1 MEIKNL
7 ETQVKSHINEF
18 SLNLRKVNRSIAK
31 KSLLLSIPVLLFCSC
46 GGSETE
52 NGSMMPSDG
61 QVAAK
66 KQSSNA
72 ISQSMPSIMVFPSDA
87 MLLRMGFLEEVENQG
102 MTSYQRN
109 YQEAFIKD
117 PDIKF
122 TIAVIQE
129 QFSKAGF
136 PLEDMEQQLK
146 KIANDNAMDE
156 MTGIARDLRAE
167 LLNTVR
173 PDYII
178 EVDYDLKADAKSRN
192 LNKSLTYSVRCLD
205 AYTTKS
211 VASVSE
217 SEAGKEMEQ
226 NDVSSIIKAGFA
238 NSMSDLKMQITNHYA
253 DLLANGVEVTLR
265 VATTNESGIQLDDD
279 CGDDEISEKI
289 NTWMKENTV
298 NQSFKMSKNTGTE
311 IYFTSVRIYAQDDN
325 GNKYTAY
332 DFASDLRKAIK
343 NGCSIDV
350 KNKTQS
356 LGDALV
362 VIEGER

>member
-1 MEIKNL
+1 MKTNNL
-7 ETQVKSHINEF
+7 F
-18 SLNLRKVNRSIAK
+18 
-31 KSLLLSIPVLLFCSC
+31 LLLGISLMIYSC
-46 GGSETE
+46 GSSD
-52 NGSMMPSDG
+52 NDSLMPSNE

-87 MLLRMGFLEEVENQG
+87 MLLRMGFLEQVENQG
-102 MTSYQRN
+102 MISYQRN

-129 QFSKAGF
+129 QFAKAGF
-136 PLEDMEQQLK
+136 ALEDMEQQLK

-178 EVDYDLKADAKSRN
+178 EVDYDLKADPKSRN

-211 VASVSE
+211 VASVSQ
-217 SEAGKEMEQ
+217 ANVGKEMAQ
-226 NDVSSIIKAGFA
+226 NDVPSIIKADFA
-238 NSMSDLKMQITNHYA
+238 NSLSELKMQITNHYA
-253 DLLANGVEVTLR
+253 DLLANGVEITLR

-279 CGDDEISEKI
+279 CGNDEIGEKI
-289 NTWMKENTV
+289 NKWMKENTV
-298 NQSFKMSKNTGTE
+298 NQSFKMSKNTDTE
-311 IYFTSVRIYAQDDN
+311 MYFTSVRIFAQDEN

-332 DFASDLRKAIK
+332 DFASDLRKALNK
-343 NGCSIDV
+343 GCTLDV

-362 VIEGER
+362 IIQGNK

>member
-1 MEIKNL
+1 M
-7 ETQVKSHINEF
+7 KSQLQFLTITIT
-18 SLNLRKVNRSIAK
+18 SLILMM
-31 KSLLLSIPVLLFCSC
+31 SC
-46 GGSETE
+46 GSEGNRNNNNLLPTDSE
-52 NGSMMPSDG
+52 IQS
-61 QVAAK
+61 K
-66 KQSSNA
+66 KRTSNA

-87 MLLRMGFLEEVENQG
+87 MLLRMGFLDEVENQG

-122 TIAVIQE
+122 TIALIQE
-129 QFSKAGF
+129 QFAKAGF

-146 KIANDNAMDE
+146 KISNNNAMDE
-156 MTGIARDLRAE
+156 MTGVARDLRTE

-178 EVDYDLKADAKSRN
+178 EVDYELKADPKSRN

-211 VASVSE
+211 VASVSQ

-226 NDVSSIIKAGFA
+226 NDVPSIIKADFA
-238 NSMSDLKMQITNHYA
+238 NSLPDFKNQISNHYA

-265 VATTNESGIQLDDD
+265 IATTNESGIQLDDD

-289 NTWMKENTV
+289 NTWMKDNTV
-298 NQSFKMSKNTGTE
+298 NQSFKMSKNTSTE
-311 IYFTSVRIYAQDDN
+311 MLFTSVRIYAQDDN

-343 NGCSIDV
+343 KGCSLDV

-356 LGDALV
+356 LADALV

>member
-1 MEIKNL
+1 MKRLIQIKIFLISLVVITSCASEDKSPSNL
-7 ETQVKSHINEF
+7 
-18 SLNLRKVNRSIAK
+18 
-31 KSLLLSIPVLLFCSC
+31 
-46 GGSETE
+46 
-52 NGSMMPSDG
+52 MPSDSK
-61 QVAAK
+61 VASK

-109 YQEAFIKD
+109 YQQAFIKD

-129 QFSKAGF
+129 QFAKAGF

-146 KIANDNAMDE
+146 KITNDNALDE
-156 MTGIARDLRAE
+156 MTGIARDIRAE

-178 EVDYDLKADAKSRN
+178 EVDYDLQADPKSRN

-205 AYTTKS
+205 AYTTKA
-211 VASVSE
+211 VASVSQAN
-217 SEAGKEMEQ
+217 AGKDMKE
-226 NDVSSIIKAGFA
+226 NDVPSIIKADFA
-238 NSMSDLKMQITNHYA
+238 DNLSDLKMQITDHYA
-253 DLLANGVEVTLR
+253 DLLANGVEITLR
-265 VATTNESGIQLDDD
+265 VATTNDSGIELDDD
-279 CGDDEISEKI
+279 CGSDEISEKV

-311 IYFTSVRIYAQDDN
+311 MYFTNVRIYSQDEN

-332 DFASDLRKAIK
+332 DFASDLRKAIR
-343 NGCSIDV
+343 NGCSLNV
-350 KNKTQS
+350 KNRTQS
-356 LGDALV
+356 LGDAFV
-362 VIEGER
+362 VIEGKR

>member
-1 MEIKNL
+1 M
-7 ETQVKSHINEF
+7 
-18 SLNLRKVNRSIAK
+18 VNVFKLVLPISIIF
-31 KSLLLSIPVLLFCSC
+31 LLQGC
-46 GGSETE
+46 GNNSS
-52 NGSMMPSDG
+52 NGGDGLMPSAD
-61 QVAAK
+61 QVESK
-66 KQSSNA
+66 KKSSNA
-72 ISQSMPSIMVFPSDA
+72 ITQSTPSIMVFPSDA
-87 MLLRMGFLEEVENQG
+87 MMRRMGFLEKVENQG
-102 MTSYQRN
+102 KTGYQRN
-109 YQEAFIKD
+109 YQQAFIENED
-117 PDIKF
+117 LKF
-122 TIAVIQE
+122 TIAAIQE
-129 QFSKAGF
+129 QFAKAGF

-146 KIANDNAMDE
+146 QIQGNNAMDE
-156 MTGIARDLRAE
+156 MTDVATNLRAE
-167 LLNTVR
+167 MLNTVR

-178 EVDYDLKADAKSRN
+178 EVDYQLKEEMESRN

-211 VASVSE
+211 VASVSQ

-226 NDVSSIIKAGFA
+226 NDVPSIIKADFA
-238 NSMSDLKMQITNHYA
+238 NSLSDLKMQITNHYA

-311 IYFTSVRIYAQDDN
+311 MYFTSVRIYAQDDN

-343 NGCSIDV
+343 KGCSLDV

>member
-1 MEIKNL
+1 MNNL
-7 ETQVKSHINEF
+7 QNKVKAHINEC
-18 SLNLRKVNRSIAK
+18 SVQLRKVNSSTVNK
-31 KSLLLSIPVLLFCSC
+31 VLLSIPFLFFCSC
-46 GGSETE
+46 GGDSETG

-87 MLLRMGFLEEVENQG
+87 MLLRMGFLNEVENQG

-146 KIANDNAMDE
+146 KITNDNAMDE

-178 EVDYDLKADAKSRN
+178 EVDYDLKADSKSRN

-211 VASVSE
+211 VASVSQ
-217 SEAGKEMEQ
+217 SEAGKELEQ
-226 NDVSSIIKAGFA
+226 NDVPSIIKADFA
-238 NSMSDLKMQITNHYA
+238 NSLSDLKMQITNHYA

-311 IYFTSVRIYAQDDN
+311 MYFTSVRIYAQDDN

-343 NGCSIDV
+343 KGCSLDV